1 MSNIKIGRGG
11 SRAGAGR
18 KKLTAEQLQAKQ
30 DAFTQVIID
39 ELVFPAVCTA
49 FHADPGQWNERILT
63 FELSTVQI
71 RDAYGHEGLREWKSY
86 FTAIRRGGKDRFGE
100 GYGTLW
106 RFNNAKYGFILK
118 LVQALG
124 HDIKDLPCPGFPPAA
139 MLKRLDAFK
148 AKQEAR
154 AAKERAERW
163 TSLQV
168 EATKQHDWKQMAE
181 ALA

>member
-1 MSNIKIGRGG
+1 MSEIKQGRGG
-11 SRAGAGR
+11 KRVGAGR
-18 KKLTAEQLQAKQ
+18 KKLTTEQLRAKQ
-30 DAFTQVIID
+30 EAFEQIIID

-71 RDAYGHEGLREWKSY
+71 RAAYGHEGLREWMSY
-86 FTAIRRGGKDRFGE
+86 FTAVRKGGKDRFGE

-118 LVQALG
+118 LIKALG
-124 HDIKDLPCPGFPPAA
+124 HDIKDLPRPGFPPTA
-139 MLKRLDAFK
+139 MLERLARFE
-148 AKQEAR
+148 AKQQAR
-154 AAKERAERW
+154 AAKQRSERTTA
-163 TSLQV
+163 LQALAN
-168 EATKQHDWKQMAE
+168 EQRALEQAAE